1 MARKKRKTK
10 KKKTTKKQPAPLVKL
25 SNTRGVQTAVYV
37 NTAQPVKRKKRTKA
51 PLSNLNYIPGQKR
64 YLLNPNNQFNA
75 VSDPY
80 VRGHYQ
86 SIINAKINQDIA
98 YVQKKLEAINKPDT
112 FVRQRQ
118 GGNEGDR
125 VLTDEESDNREY
137 STPRQSPSPSPT
149 PRQRFGEEG
158 GTEVQPRRRRRSQSS
173 ARSDASL
180 EGREPEPQPAQEW
193 FSGN

>member
-98 YVQKKLEAINKPDT
+98 YVQKKLEDINKPDT

-125 VLTDEESDNREY
+125 LLTDEESDNREY
-137 STPRQSPSPSPT
+137 FSPSPSPT

-173 ARSDASL
+173 ARSGASL
-180 EGREPEPQPAQEW
+180 DEREPEPQPAQEW

>member
-10 KKKTTKKQPAPLVKL
+10 KKQPAPLVKL

-64 YLLNPNNQFNA
+64 YLLNPNNQYNA

-118 GGNEGDR
+118 GDSEGAR
-125 VLTDEESDNREY
+125 ALSDEEDDDAEY
-137 STPRQSPSPSPT
+137 STPRQRFGQGEGEGT
-149 PRQRFGEEG
+149 DVRQR
-158 GTEVQPRRRRRSQSS
+158 RRGQQRS

-180 EGREPEPQPAQEW
+180 EARQPEPAQQTQDW

>member
-10 KKKTTKKQPAPLVKL
+10 KKQSAPLVKL

-37 NTAQPVKRKKRTKA
+37 NTAQPVKRKKRTKT

-64 YLLNPNNQFNA
+64 YLLNPNNQYNA

-98 YVQKKLEAINKPDT
+98 YVQKKLEDINKPDT

-118 GGNEGDR
+118 GDSEGAR
-125 VLTDEESDNREY
+125 ALSDEEDDDEEY
-137 STPRQSPSPSPT
+137 STPRQ
-149 PRQRFGEEG
+149 RFREGEG
-158 GTEVQPRRRRRSQSS
+158 GDTEVQPRRRRRSQSS
-173 ARSDASL
+173 ARSEASL
-180 EGREPEPQPAQEW
+180 EARQPEPAQQTQDW